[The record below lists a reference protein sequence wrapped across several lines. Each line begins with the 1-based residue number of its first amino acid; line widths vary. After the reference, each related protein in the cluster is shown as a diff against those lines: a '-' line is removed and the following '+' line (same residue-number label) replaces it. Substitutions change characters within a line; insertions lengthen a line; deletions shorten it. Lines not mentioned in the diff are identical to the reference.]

1 MYIKNISIKN
11 FKTFSESDIEL
22 SKFNV
27 LIGANAAGKSNF
39 ISVLKFLRDIIE
51 NDLENAISI
60 QGGIEFISNLK
71 TSEPKPLFIQLT
83 VDSTEDPI
91 EFRFQ
96 NKKMLEQNHRV
107 EFSIKGWQYEL
118 TVDFIKKSSSYK
130 VRSEIIIAN
139 GDIIDVTNSKNT
151 KPDKKKITNQDI
163 KIIIESGNVEYIF
176 PDDIVWLKE
185 ELITPLF
192 SRNKNV
198 KERISNKDSYF
209 NSPSSMRLMPLSLAI
224 QRFILDI
231 SIYDIDPR
239 LLKKSRSMSG
249 KRQLEADGSNLA
261 IILTNL
267 QKNRKKREK
276 YLQLVQD
283 FLPFISS
290 FDVLP
295 LEDNSVITSLNETYN
310 PKKTIPAS
318 LISDGT
324 LNITALIIPL
334 VFEKKPLIIIEEPE
348 RNIHP
353 SLSNKLVELMK
364 DVTQRFKKQIIIT
377 THNPEIVR
385 NTGID
390 NLLLVTRDKNGFSTI
405 DKPKENSQIKAF
417 LENNMGLGELYVNN
431 LLEWEK

>member
-1 MYIKNISIKN
+1 
-11 FKTFSESDIEL
+11 
-22 SKFNV
+22 
-27 LIGANAAGKSNF
+27 
-39 ISVLKFLRDIIE
+39 
-51 NDLENAISI
+51 
-60 QGGIEFISNLK
+60 
-71 TSEPKPLFIQLT
+71 
-83 VDSTEDPI
+83 
-91 EFRFQ
+91 
-96 NKKMLEQNHRV
+96 
-107 EFSIKGWQYEL
+107 
-118 TVDFIKKSSSYK
+118 
-130 VRSEIIIAN
+130 
-139 GDIIDVTNSKNT
+139 
-151 KPDKKKITNQDI
+151 
-163 KIIIESGNVEYIF
+163 
-176 PDDIVWLKE
+176 
-185 ELITPLF
+185 
-192 SRNKNV
+192 
-198 KERISNKDSYF
+198 
-209 NSPSSMRLMPLSLAI
+209 
-224 QRFILDI
+224 
-231 SIYDIDPR
+231 
-239 LLKKSRSMSG
+239 MSG

>member
-1 MYIKNISIKN
+1 
-11 FKTFSESDIEL
+11 
-22 SKFNV
+22 
-27 LIGANAAGKSNF
+27 
-39 ISVLKFLRDIIE
+39 
-51 NDLENAISI
+51 
-60 QGGIEFISNLK
+60 
-71 TSEPKPLFIQLT
+71 
-83 VDSTEDPI
+83 
-91 EFRFQ
+91 
-96 NKKMLEQNHRV
+96 
-107 EFSIKGWQYEL
+107 
-118 TVDFIKKSSSYK
+118 
-130 VRSEIIIAN
+130 
-139 GDIIDVTNSKNT
+139 
-151 KPDKKKITNQDI
+151 
-163 KIIIESGNVEYIF
+163 
-176 PDDIVWLKE
+176 
-185 ELITPLF
+185 
-192 SRNKNV
+192 
-198 KERISNKDSYF
+198 
-209 NSPSSMRLMPLSLAI
+209 LAI

>member
-1 MYIKNISIKN
+1 M
-11 FKTFSESDIEL
+11 
-22 SKFNV
+22 
-27 LIGANAAGKSNF
+27 
-39 ISVLKFLRDIIE
+39 
-51 NDLENAISI
+51 
-60 QGGIEFISNLK
+60 
-71 TSEPKPLFIQLT
+71 
-83 VDSTEDPI
+83 
-91 EFRFQ
+91 
-96 NKKMLEQNHRV
+96 
-107 EFSIKGWQYEL
+107 
-118 TVDFIKKSSSYK
+118 
-130 VRSEIIIAN
+130 
-139 GDIIDVTNSKNT
+139 
-151 KPDKKKITNQDI
+151 
-163 KIIIESGNVEYIF
+163 
-176 PDDIVWLKE
+176 
-185 ELITPLF
+185 
-192 SRNKNV
+192 
-198 KERISNKDSYF
+198 
-209 NSPSSMRLMPLSLAI
+209 AI

>member
-1 MYIKNISIKN
+1 
-11 FKTFSESDIEL
+11 
-22 SKFNV
+22 
-27 LIGANAAGKSNF
+27 
-39 ISVLKFLRDIIE
+39 
-51 NDLENAISI
+51 
-60 QGGIEFISNLK
+60 
-71 TSEPKPLFIQLT
+71 
-83 VDSTEDPI
+83 
-91 EFRFQ
+91 
-96 NKKMLEQNHRV
+96 
-107 EFSIKGWQYEL
+107 
-118 TVDFIKKSSSYK
+118 
-130 VRSEIIIAN
+130 
-139 GDIIDVTNSKNT
+139 
-151 KPDKKKITNQDI
+151 
-163 KIIIESGNVEYIF
+163 
-176 PDDIVWLKE
+176 
-185 ELITPLF
+185 
-192 SRNKNV
+192 
-198 KERISNKDSYF
+198 
-209 NSPSSMRLMPLSLAI
+209 MPLSLAI

>member
-1 MYIKNISIKN
+1 
-11 FKTFSESDIEL
+11 
-22 SKFNV
+22 
-27 LIGANAAGKSNF
+27 
-39 ISVLKFLRDIIE
+39 
-51 NDLENAISI
+51 
-60 QGGIEFISNLK
+60 
-71 TSEPKPLFIQLT
+71 
-83 VDSTEDPI
+83 
-91 EFRFQ
+91 
-96 NKKMLEQNHRV
+96 
-107 EFSIKGWQYEL
+107 
-118 TVDFIKKSSSYK
+118 
-130 VRSEIIIAN
+130 
-139 GDIIDVTNSKNT
+139 
-151 KPDKKKITNQDI
+151 
-163 KIIIESGNVEYIF
+163 
-176 PDDIVWLKE
+176 
-185 ELITPLF
+185 
-192 SRNKNV
+192 
-198 KERISNKDSYF
+198 
-209 NSPSSMRLMPLSLAI
+209 MRLMPLSLAI